1 MATAP
6 STTAV
11 AIFAHNE
18 ERRIGACLASLP
30 LDRDDIA
37 FHLLINGSTDRTAEI
52 ARAETERHGNLTI
65 HELTL
70 GGKARTWNRFV
81 YDILPEAIPDTVVFM
96 DGDAQIAAGSLDAL
110 VQALADHPRALA
122 VAGLPFNGRSHAAY
136 QAMIRRE
143 GGLFGDL
150 YALRGSFLQ
159 LIRDAGYRLP
169 LDLIGDDGLVAAWAA
184 TDLGKDENWDRVR
197 LGHADGAGFY
207 CEPVSLMEPRSWQLQ
222 YKRMIAYSIRYFQ
235 GQIISHIMSESGPAG
250 LPERLS
256 SFYADWLPRFTPRA
270 GPVNALFDRLALRRM
285 RRAMENDQ
293 SA

>member
-1 MATAP
+1 M
-6 STTAV
+6 AV

-18 ERRIGACLASLP
+18 ARRIAACLASLP
-30 LDRDDIA
+30 LDRGDIA
-37 FHLLINGSTDRTAEI
+37 FHLLINGSTDGTARI
-52 ARAETERHGNLTI
+52 ARATTARHGNLTI

-81 YDILPEAIPDTVVFM
+81 YDILPEAIPPTVVFM
-96 DGDAQIAAGSLDAL
+96 DGDAEIAAGSLDAL
-110 VQALADHPRALA
+110 AQALIDQPRALA
-122 VAGLPFNGRSHAAY
+122 IAGLPLNGRGRLAY

-159 LIRDAGYRLP
+159 RIRDAGYRLP

-184 TDLGKDENWDRVR
+184 TDLCKDENWDRGR
-197 LGHADGAGFY
+197 LGHADAAGFL
-207 CEPVSLMEPRSWQLQ
+207 CEPVSPHHPSSWRLQ
-222 YKRMIAYSIRYFQ
+222 FKRMIAYSVRHFQ
-235 GQIISHIMSESGPAG
+235 GRIISHIMGETGPAG

-256 SFYADWLPRFTPRA
+256 SLYADWLPRFRPRR
-270 GPVNALFDRLALRRM
+270 GPVNALFDRLALARM
-285 RRAMENDQ
+285 RRAMEATG